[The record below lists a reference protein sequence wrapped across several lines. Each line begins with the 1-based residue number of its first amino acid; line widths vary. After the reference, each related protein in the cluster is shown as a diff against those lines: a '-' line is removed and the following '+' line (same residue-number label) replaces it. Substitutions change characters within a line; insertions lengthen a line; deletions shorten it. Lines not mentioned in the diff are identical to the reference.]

1 MAPVVSK
8 SKKRL
13 VSEIN
18 ITPFVDV
25 MLVLLIIFMVA
36 APMMQEGIELDLPQT
51 REVDTMPTEVE
62 NLIVSIDK
70 TSQIFIDTYKV
81 PFEELEERIN
91 ALNENKDRP
100 VYLQA
105 DKEVSFEL
113 VIKVMGEIKSAG
125 IEKIGI
131 IALRDN

>member
-1 MAPVVSK
+1 MGPVSRT
-8 SKKRL
+8 KKRY
-13 VSEIN
+13 VAEIN

-36 APMMQEGIELDLPQT
+36 APMMQEGIDLDLPQT
-51 REVDTMPTEVE
+51 REVDTLPTESE
-62 NLIVSIDK
+62 NLVLSIDK
-70 TSQIFIDTYKV
+70 NSTIYIDTYKV
-81 PFEELEERIN
+81 PFEELEERLI
-91 ALNENKDRP
+91 ALSEGKDRA

-113 VIKVMGEIKSAG
+113 VMKVMGEIKSAG

-131 IALRDN
+131 VAIRDN

>member
-1 MAPVVSK
+1 MGPISRT
-8 SKKRL
+8 KKRY
-13 VSEIN
+13 VAEIN

-36 APMMQEGIELDLPQT
+36 APMMQEGIDLDLPQT
-51 REVDTMPTEVE
+51 REVDTLPTEAE
-62 NLIVSIDK
+62 NLVLSIDK
-70 TSQIFIDTYKV
+70 NSTIYIDTYKV
-81 PFEELEERIN
+81 PFEELEERLI
-91 ALNENKDRP
+91 ALSEGKDRP

-113 VIKVMGEIKSAG
+113 VMKVMGEIKSAG

-131 IALRDN
+131 VALRDN

>member
-1 MAPVVSK
+1 MGPISRN
-8 SKKRL
+8 KKRY
-13 VSEIN
+13 VAEIN

-36 APMMQEGIELDLPQT
+36 APMMQEGIDLDLPQT
-51 REVDTMPTEVE
+51 REVDTLPTEAE
-62 NLIVSIDK
+62 NLVLSIDK
-70 TSQIFIDTYKV
+70 NSTIYIDTYKV
-81 PFEELEERIN
+81 PFEEIEERLI
-91 ALNENKDRP
+91 ALSEGKDRP

-131 IALRDN
+131 VALRDN